1 MYATTEDH
9 EYLLG
14 VGFIDDGTGFVRR
27 VGDVHQI
34 ISPAWEGMKA
44 GSLSPPQEDAVC
56 WNVAF
61 AGTHHDELSVSLV
74 VRFEDRQPTPTAA
87 FVLAEVRGWKT

>member
-1 MYATTEDH
+1 MYATSEDH

-14 VGFIDDGTGFVRR
+14 VGFTDDGMRFVRR
-27 VGDVHQI
+27 VGDGHQFI
-34 ISPAWEGMKA
+34 GPAWEGMKLGSVCPPPEEDVYWSAASA
-44 GSLSPPQEDAVC
+44 GGSNDAWGV
-56 WNVAF
+56 
-61 AGTHHDELSVSLV
+61 TLV